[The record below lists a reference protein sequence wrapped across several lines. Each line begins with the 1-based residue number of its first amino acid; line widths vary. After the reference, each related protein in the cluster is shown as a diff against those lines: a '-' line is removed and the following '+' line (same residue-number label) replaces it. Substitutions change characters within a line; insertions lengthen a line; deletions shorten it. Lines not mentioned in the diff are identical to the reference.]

1 MVSAHYDL
9 AGGHGGR
16 EVRVPADADALTQHA
31 AVWALRKLYSRAKA
45 VVIYAFYEN
54 RDTPGH
60 LRLDLVT
67 SQLTRAIGNV
77 RSRTEREQHGYR
89 E

>member
-1 MVSAHYDL
+1 MVDP
-9 AGGHGGR
+9 GGHWLGLD
-16 EVRVPADADALTQHA
+16 VPSTGTAYA

-60 LRLDLVT
+60 LRLDLHLN
-67 SQLTRAIGNV
+67 LTVI
-77 RSRTEREQHGYR
+77 
-89 E
+89 